1 MADNENP
8 PIVETTVDGEPGTGE
23 QNDTTPK
30 ADSNDLADKVSM
42 WQAMSRENEKKS
54 HANLKR
60 ATDAESK
67 LADVEHQYAQAQTQ
81 IAKLKAQAAYPQ
93 LTDEVFAALAP
104 KDADAEAI
112 EEWAKNASQFIL
124 PAQTETV
131 ADEGKKEEQ
140 QQPLPASVLAGY
152 SHTAPPPQ
160 GSTASGGLTAAYD
173 NGRKFAS
180 INNDKK

>member
-1 MADNENP
+1 MADNENT
-8 PIVETTVDGEPGTGE
+8 PIVGTTVDGEPGTGE

-104 KDADAEAI
+104 KTRTPRPSRSGRRTHPSSFFPRRPKRLPTRGRKKNSSSPCPPPYWRDTAI
-112 EEWAKNASQFIL
+112 RRLIL
-124 PAQTETV
+124 KVRRPV
-131 ADEGKKEEQ
+131 AD
-140 QQPLPASVLAGY
+140 
-152 SHTAPPPQ
+152 
-160 GSTASGGLTAAYD
+160 
-173 NGRKFAS
+173 
-180 INNDKK
+180 

>member
-1 MADNENP
+1 MADNENT
-8 PIVETTVDGEPGTGE
+8 PIVGTTVDGEPGTGE

-60 ATDAESK
+60 ATEAENK
-67 LADVEHQYAQAQTQ
+67 LADVEHQYAQAQAQ

-112 EEWAKNASQFIL
+112 EEFIL

-131 ADEGKKEEQ
+131 ADDGKKEEQ
-140 QQPLPASVLAGY
+140 QQPLPASVLEGY
-152 SHTAPPPQ
+152 SHTAPHPQ

-173 NGRKFAS
+173 YGRKFAS

>member
-1 MADNENP
+1 MADNENT

-67 LADVEHQYAQAQTQ
+67 LADVEQSPWVQQTELQ
-81 IAKLKAQAAYPQ
+81 
-93 LTDEVFAALAP
+93 DALA
-104 KDADAEAI
+104 KMDYA
-112 EEWAKNASQFIL
+112 
-124 PAQTETV
+124 
-131 ADEGKKEEQ
+131 
-140 QQPLPASVLAGY
+140 
-152 SHTAPPPQ
+152 
-160 GSTASGGLTAAYD
+160 LT
-173 NGRKFAS
+173 RLLS
-180 INNDKK
+180 RM

>member
-1 MADNENP
+1 MADNENTT
-8 PIVETTVDGEPGTGE
+8 IVETTVDGEPGTGE

-60 ATDAESK
+60 ATE
-67 LADVEHQYAQAQTQ
+67 VEHQYAQAQTQ

-140 QQPLPASVLAGY
+140 QQPLPASVLEGY
-152 SHTAPPPQ
+152 SHTAPHPQ

-173 NGRKFAS
+173 YGRKFAS
-180 INNDKK
+180 INNDKN

>member
-1 MADNENP
+1 MADNENT

-60 ATDAESK
+60 ATEAENK
-67 LADVEHQYAQAQTQ
+67 LADVEHQYAQAQAQ

-104 KDADAEAI
+104 KDPYI
-112 EEWAKNASQFIL
+112 
-124 PAQTETV
+124 V
-131 ADEGKKEEQ
+131 ARVID
-140 QQPLPASVLAGY
+140 
-152 SHTAPPPQ
+152 
-160 GSTASGGLTAAYD
+160 
-173 NGRKFAS
+173 
-180 INNDKK
+180 

>member
-1 MADNENP
+1 MADNENT

-60 ATDAESK
+60 ATEAESK
-67 LADVEHQYAQAQTQ
+67 LADVEHQYAQAQAQ

-112 EEWAKNASQFIL
+112 EEWAKNASQFIRTE
-124 PAQTETV
+124 QTETAKPD
-131 ADEGKKEEQ
+131 ADAE
-140 QQPLPASVLAGY
+140 PARNVITPTTRDVLAN
-152 SHTAPPPQ
+152 AEPRMV
-160 GSTASGGLTAAYD
+160 GSRKGNVDAAYD
-173 NGRKFAS
+173 YGRRFAS
-180 INNDKK
+180 INNDKQ